1 MVQYT
6 NQYKDKF
13 KFLTSES
20 GKINTMRSQVNSMLN
35 RILPNRILS
44 KANIFNLTLD
54 VIQDI
59 SNVNLFYVEDSLNE
73 NNINTA
79 QKDASVYGLAR
90 LSGYN
95 AVRPI
100 SSRGTLKISLK
111 QGIQALT
118 PQLILKDIVLVC
130 DNNSLKYVSNIKND
144 IVKIN
149 TSTDNVFIE
158 FIEGDKKEQSFVCD
172 GSNLFTINLDDNEPI
187 ENYEVSVLV
196 NGVVYDK
203 YDSLYDMGV
212 TTKGYLLKNG
222 IGNQVDIVFGD
233 GVHGVKPLDGE
244 VVTVSYLTT
253 NGELGNISN
262 DVTFSVDD
270 GFYDVNGESIDVS
283 NYIEITVDSGFSL
296 GSNGEDIETTRN
308 MSGYNSRS
316 LVFARPENM
325 KAYLSRLSILSHID
339 VYTDEEDDKIFNI
352 IALNN
357 IYDNIEKYSDYLT
370 LDTSDILLSD
380 KVKNEIK
387 EMLNNSRRQLTSSEI
402 VFKDAEFKKYAMFIY
417 IDADVRN
424 KIELKQKIE
433 DEVCRI
439 FLENTLLD
447 VDMSSNNSNIKKSAI
462 IDALYNIDEI
472 SSLGIDIVS
481 EDNERAKITGEYTT
495 KNITY
500 VSGVKKIEEIK
511 VTVPDG
517 DNPNIGFTELND
529 IHVTEKQQIP
539 ILGSGFDRYL
549 SSDETMEIE
558 KPIYIFYNNNN
569 QYEEL

>member
-54 VIQDI
+54 VVQDI

-79 QKDASVYGLAR
+79 QKDVSVYGLAR

-144 IVKIN
+144 IVKVN
-149 TSTDNVFIE
+149 TSTDNIFIE
-158 FIEGDKKEQSFVCD
+158 FIEGEKKEQSFVCD
-172 GSNLFTINLDDNEPI
+172 GSNLFTVNLDDNEAI

-196 NGVVYDK
+196 NGVSYDK

-222 IGNQVDIVFGD
+222 IGNQIDIVFGD
-233 GVHGVKPLDGE
+233 GIHGVKPLDGE
-244 VVTVSYLTT
+244 VVTISYLTT
-253 NGELGNISN
+253 NGELGNISD

-270 GFYDVNGESIDVS
+270 GFYDVNGESIDVG

-352 IALNN
+352 VALNN

-380 KVKNEIK
+380 KVKTEIK
-387 EMLNNSRRQLTSSEI
+387 DMLNNSRRQLTSSEI

-424 KIELKQKIE
+424 KVELKQKIE

-472 SSLGIDIVS
+472 SSLGVDIVS

-495 KNITY
+495 KNIIY
-500 VSGVKKIEEIK
+500 VSGVKKVEELK
-511 VTVPDG
+511 VSVPDG

-549 SSDETMEIE
+549 SSGETMEIE

>member
-79 QKDASVYGLAR
+79 QKDVSVYGLAR

-172 GSNLFTINLDDNEPI
+172 GSNLFTVNLDDNEAI
-187 ENYEVSVLV
+187 ENYEVNVSV
-196 NGVVYDK
+196 NGVNYTK

-370 LDTSDILLSD
+370 LDTNVILLSD
-380 KVKNEIK
+380 KVKTEIK

-402 VFKDAEFKKYAMFIY
+402 VFKDAEFKKYAMFVY

-500 VSGVKKIEEIK
+500 VSGVKKIEETK
-511 VTVPDG
+511 VTVSDG

>member
-54 VIQDI
+54 VVQDI
-59 SNVNLFYVEDSLNE
+59 SNVNLFYIEDSLNE

-79 QKDASVYGLAR
+79 QKDVSVYGLAR

-158 FIEGDKKEQSFVCD
+158 FIEGEKKEQSFVCD
-172 GSNLFTINLDDNEPI
+172 GSNLFTVNLDDNEPI

-233 GVHGVKPLDGE
+233 GIHGVKPLDGE
-244 VVTVSYLTT
+244 VVTISYLTT
-253 NGELGNISN
+253 NGELGNISD

-270 GFYDVNGESIDVS
+270 GFYDVNGESIDVG

-352 IALNN
+352 VALNN

-380 KVKNEIK
+380 KVKTEIK
-387 EMLNNSRRQLTSSEI
+387 DMLNNSRRQLTSSEI

-424 KIELKQKIE
+424 KVELKQKIE

-472 SSLGIDIVS
+472 SSLGVDIVS

-495 KNITY
+495 KNIIY
-500 VSGVKKIEEIK
+500 VSGVKKVEELK
-511 VTVPDG
+511 VSVPDG

-549 SSDETMEIE
+549 SSGETMEIE